1 MEHDNAM
8 HENNFSAQL
17 DHSRQLW
24 RTTCGCGQERGSL
37 SLFQPDSVANGGERR
52 IYWLDCPEDHRQQY
66 CHCLY
71 CRAQIIATRIL
82 RGGEY
87 IAALSKRHS
96 ALQEPTLALVR
107 SKKPL
112 FIFDALCSLVFRS
125 LFFSQT
131 SLAGEL
137 ERKKM
142 ETRVVFV

>member
-8 HENNFSAQL
+8 QCMRTIVQHNFTIVDNCGAQL
-17 DHSRQLW
+17 AVADKK
-24 RTTCGCGQERGSL
+24 GA
-37 SLFQPDSVANGGERR
+37 LFQPDSVANGGERR

-87 IAALSKRHS
+87 IAALSKRHG

-125 LFFSQT
+125 L
-131 SLAGEL
+131 LL
-137 ERKKM
+137 
-142 ETRVVFV
+142 RV